1 MAKIRVARDQQ
12 AEVRRLHPKPAYSR
26 VVQLEL
32 LVPIGVGNSVYRIT
46 PALGQKLWLLSVK
59 LVTLS
64 HDIDVMIGGF
74 IYITTGTTRDPSEE
88 VVATKWDLLL
98 PSTGGMKPGLTYKG
112 IRDSYT
118 WQMMR
123 LFEGKPRRF
132 GVVIENF
139 SNLNQWWAWV
149 SFEISE
155 G

>member
-1 MAKIRVARDQQ
+1 MARIVVPRNQQ
-12 AEVRRLHPKPAYSR
+12 AEMQRLHPKPVYSR

-32 LVPIGVGNSVYRIT
+32 IVPKGVGNSIYRIT
-46 PALGQKLWLLSVK
+46 PPLGDRLWLLSVK

-64 HDIDVMIGGF
+64 HDIDVIIGGF
-74 IYITTGTTRDPSEE
+74 IYITTGFTKDPSEN
-88 VVATKWDLLL
+88 VVATQWDLII

-112 IRDSYT
+112 IRDQFT
-118 WQMMR
+118 WHMMR
-123 LFEGKPRRF
+123 FYEGTSRRF

-139 SNLNQWWAWV
+139 SDLNQWWAWV

>member
-1 MAKIRVARDQQ
+1 MAKIVVPRNQQEEVA
-12 AEVRRLHPKPAYSR
+12 RLHPKPVYSR

-32 LVPIGVGNSVYRIT
+32 LVPKGEGNSICRVT
-46 PALGQKLWLLSVK
+46 PPFGDRLWLLSVK

-64 HDIDVMIGGF
+64 HDIDVVIGGF
-74 IYITTGTTRDPSEE
+74 IYITTGISRDASEN
-88 VVATKWDLLL
+88 VVATKWELII

-112 IRDSYT
+112 IRDQYT
-118 WQMMR
+118 WKMMR
-123 LFEGKPRRF
+123 FYEGTSRRF

-139 SNLNQWWAWV
+139 CDLNQWWAWV